1 LVGVKI
7 DNFTLKDLN
16 LIESGQRLV
25 GDENVLSAK
34 EQVVLEKENL
44 KYVKR
49 QKQWPIEIYGMYEVL
64 KEDYRVGLNI
74 NADFFE
80 LNYEEKQKKYDIE
93 NKNLQLEQEKLS
105 YENRV
110 NERKN
115 SLEYLKNSERNYE
128 VLYGIY
134 LEKYNSV
141 KTLYLAGD
149 LGVLEFLKVQTE
161 MYKNNVEFL
170 KIRNNYYGLVYKIS
184 LNIGEDK
191 E

>member
-1 LVGVKI
+1 
-7 DNFTLKDLN
+7 
-16 LIESGQRLV
+16 
-25 GDENVLSAK
+25 
-34 EQVVLEKENL
+34 
-44 KYVKR
+44 
-49 QKQWPIEIYGMYEVL
+49 
-64 KEDYRVGLNI
+64 
-74 NADFFE
+74 